1 VTLMKEAP
9 ERLCLPPRLKSGAT
23 VRRALAAALA
33 QLDAE
38 PEESAGMLLA
48 ASEAV
53 NNAIAH
59 GGMQSDDRLCV
70 TIEAEGREL
79 ITTFEYRGE
88 PFPVA
93 PPTLPAPGS
102 PRGRGRY
109 LMAQLTDQVSYEF
122 FDHRTRVVL
131 RKRIGGE

>member
-1 VTLMKEAP
+1 M
-9 ERLCLPPRLKSGAT
+9 
-23 VRRALAAALA
+23 VRRAVAAALA
-33 QLDAE
+33 ELDAE
-38 PEESAGMLLA
+38 PEESADMLLA

-59 GGMQSDDRLCV
+59 GRMRSHDRLCV

-79 ITTFEYRGE
+79 VTTFEYRGD
-88 PFPVA
+88 PFPVT
-93 PPTLPAPGS
+93 PSTLPVAGS

-122 FDHRTRVVL
+122 YDHHTRVVL
-131 RKRIGGE
+131 RKRIGEE

>member
-1 VTLMKEAP
+1 M
-9 ERLCLPPRLKSGAT
+9 

-33 QLDAE
+33 QLDAK

-79 ITTFEYRGE
+79 ITTFEYRGD

-93 PPTLPAPGS
+93 PPTLPVPGS

-131 RKRIGGE
+131 RKRIGGR